1 MATYRIYLR
10 DHLLMIC
17 GRDDFDA
24 EGDDTA
30 IAIAGIL
37 ADACSDR
44 CGSFEVWQGTRLVSG
59 VLALSPRPRVALS
72 ELAGGVAQS
81 VVIDREI
88 AIKDSMFAI
97 ASSRRLL
104 KKLEQFGAKKTGT
117 AA

>member
-10 DHLLMIC
+10 DHLWMIC

-59 VLALSPRPRVALS
+59 VLALSPRPRVGLS
-72 ELAGGVAQS
+72 ELAGSAQS

-104 KKLEQFGAKKTGT
+104 KKLEQFGAKEAGT
-117 AA
+117 